1 VGAAHPNDADDDA
14 SEEAHMRHL
23 IQRIVLYVVALWA
36 SATVNFLIP
45 RLSPG
50 DPAEAL
56 LARMHGRISP
66 AALHALEIQYG
77 ISHDPLFTQ
86 YVQYLN
92 NLLHGN
98 LGISFANAEPVT
110 NIIARDLPWTLA
122 LVGVSLIISF
132 VIGTVLGVAVAWWR
146 GTKTDTILMPAFT
159 FLSAIPYF
167 WFALALVFLLGYVL
181 NWLPSSGG
189 YDIYL
194 YAPGLD
200 FGFLLSAARYAILPA
215 FTIVIGS
222 IAGWMLGMRNMM
234 ITTLSEDYVL
244 MAEAKGLSQWRVMMT
259 YAARNAILPNITS
272 FALSLGFVVS
282 GSLLTEIVFN
292 YPGIGYALVQGVE
305 NKDYP
310 VIQGL
315 FLIITLAVLV
325 ANLLADV
332 VYVMLDPRVRN

>member
-1 VGAAHPNDADDDA
+1 
-14 SEEAHMRHL
+14 MRHL
-23 IQRIVLYVVALWA
+23 IRRVSLYLVALWA
-36 SATVNFLIP
+36 SATLNFLIP

-50 DPAEAL
+50 DPAQAL

-66 AALHALEIQYG
+66 AALHALEVQYG
-77 ISHDPLFTQ
+77 ISHESLFSQ
-86 YVQYLN
+86 YQQYIV
-92 NLLHGN
+92 NLLHAN
-98 LGISFANAEPVT
+98 LGTSFSNAEPVT
-110 NIIARDLPWTLA
+110 NVIARDLPWTLA
-122 LVGVSLIISF
+122 LVGVSLVISF
-132 VIGTVLGVAVAWWR
+132 VVGTLLGVAVAWWR
-146 GTKTDTILMPAFT
+146 GSKTDTILMPFFT
-159 FLSAIPYF
+159 FISAIPYF

-181 NWLPSSGG
+181 SWLPPSGG
-189 YDIYL
+189 YDIYN
-194 YAPGLD
+194 YTPGPDL
-200 FGFLLSAARYAILPA
+200 GFLLSAVRYAILPA

-222 IAGWMLGMRNMM
+222 IAGWMLGMRNTM

-244 MAEAKGLSQWRVMMT
+244 MAEAKGLTRWRVMMT

-292 YPGIGYALVQGVE
+292 YPGIGYALLQGVQ

-332 VYVMLDPRVRN
+332 AYVVLDPRVRSERG

>member
-1 VGAAHPNDADDDA
+1 
-14 SEEAHMRHL
+14 MRHL
-23 IQRIVLYVVALWA
+23 IRRVSLYLVALWG
-36 SATVNFLIP
+36 SATLNFLIP

-50 DPAEAL
+50 DPAQAL
-56 LARMHGRISP
+56 LSRHQRAGGVSP

-77 ISHDPLFTQ
+77 VTHEPLVSQ
-86 YVQYLN
+86 YAQYLN
-92 NLLHGN
+92 NLLHAN
-98 LGISFANAEPVT
+98 LGSSFANDEPVT

-132 VIGTVLGVAVAWWR
+132 VIGTLLGVAVAWWR
-146 GTKTDTILMPAFT
+146 GSKSDTILMPAFT
-159 FLSAIPYF
+159 FISAIPYF
-167 WFALALVFLLGYVL
+167 WFALATVYILGYTL
-181 NWLPSSGG
+181 NLFPANGG
-189 YDIYL
+189 YDIYN
-194 YAPGLD
+194 YSPGWDL
-200 FGFLLSAARYAILPA
+200 GFFLSAARYAFLPA

-222 IAGWMLGMRNMM
+222 IAGWMLGMRNTM

-244 MAEAKGLSQWRVMMT
+244 MAEAKGLARTRIMLT

-292 YPGIGYALVQGVE
+292 YPGIGFALVQGVE

-315 FLIITLAVLV
+315 FLIITVAVLA
-325 ANLLADV
+325 ANFFADL
-332 VYVMLDPRVRN
+332 VYVILDPRVRSERG

>member
-1 VGAAHPNDADDDA
+1 
-14 SEEAHMRHL
+14 MRHL
-23 IQRIVLYVVALWA
+23 IQRIVLYAVALWA

-77 ISHDPLFTQ
+77 ISHEPLFTQ

-92 NLLHGN
+92 NLLHAN
-98 LGISFANAEPVT
+98 LGISFTNAEPVT

-132 VIGTVLGVAVAWWR
+132 VIGTVLGVVVAWWR
-146 GTKTDTILMPAFT
+146 GSTTDTVLMPVFT

-181 NWLPSSGG
+181 NWLPPSGG
-189 YDIYL
+189 YDIYT